1 MKKDKYRRVVKGV
14 IFFVLLFAAI
24 GLTSRVLEYKVSGKR
39 IEPFLKDAKSYDVVF
54 LGNSHAIYGVYPL
67 ELWRDYGIASYNL
80 SSFGSTMA
88 VNYWTARLMIESA
101 QPKLVVIDVDEISRA
116 DKAPKSNGDLHIA
129 LDAYP
134 LTPTKISAI
143 EDLMNNSEEINS
155 DGNRYVDIRWEYYFK
170 LRKYHDRFGELTAD
184 DFFPSREIL
193 RGAMMMIDVADPVD
207 YDIID
212 ERQAWDQGGWG
223 YEYLRMLI
231 ELCQSRGIDVLL
243 THVPFPASEQSQEE
257 ANAVRYMLGEYGIQ
271 MIDMVN
277 IDGIADYQVDSYD
290 QVSHLNPSGA
300 RKVTDFLGEYIV
312 GHYDIP
318 DHRGEAEYA
327 VWDADYD
334 AYRNDKL
341 DILREEDDLK
351 VLLMLLHDSDFSVMI
366 SLKSGSAVYQEE
378 KLLTLLQNIGRE
390 HIFYEDAYYAWSSAM
405 QPLVQL
411 PRAAAYGVPCFILVD
426 RKGGQ
431 IQERAGIGEDT
442 IQTGFGDVTYRSGEE
457 GASVLLNGEC
467 ILEAQA
473 DAQDI
478 RIAVVDDRTGEVAFV
493 RGFNLE

>member
-1 MKKDKYRRVVKGV
+1 MKNDRFVRVMGSVM
-14 IFFVLLFAAI
+14 FFVLLFIAI

-39 IEPFLKDAKSYDVVF
+39 IKPYLKDAKSYDVVF
-54 LGNSHAIYGVYPL
+54 LGNSHAIYGIYPL

-88 VNYWTARLMIESA
+88 VNYWTARLMLETA
-101 QPKLVVIDVDEISRA
+101 QPKLVVIDVDEIA
-116 DKAPKSNGDLHIA
+116 QGEKAPKSNGDLHIA

-134 LTPTKISAI
+134 LTATKISAI
-143 EDLMNNSEEINS
+143 EDLMGNTEEINS
-155 DGNRYVDIRWEYYFK
+155 DGNRYTDIRWEYYFK
-170 LRKYHDRFGELTAD
+170 LAKYHDRFGELTAD
-184 DFFPSREIL
+184 DLFPSREIL

-243 THVPFPASEQSQEE
+243 THVPFPASEHSQEE
-257 ANAVRYMLGEYGIQ
+257 ANAVLHMLGEYGIQ

-300 RKVTDFLGEYIV
+300 RKVTDFLGEYIIS
-312 GHYDIP
+312 HYNIP

-334 AYRNDKL
+334 AYMDDKL
-341 DILREEDDLK
+341 AILREENDLK
-351 VLLMLLHDSDFSVMI
+351 TFLMLLHDSDFSAMI
-366 SLKSGSAVYQEE
+366 SMKAGSAVYQEE
-378 KLLTLLQNIGRE
+378 KLLTLMQNIGRE
-390 HIFYEDAYYAWSSAM
+390 HIYFADAYYAWSSAM
-405 QPLVQL
+405 QPLAQL
-411 PRAAAYGVPCFILVD
+411 PRAAAYGVPCFLLFD
-426 RKGGQ
+426 RKNGE

-442 IQTGFGDVTYRSGEE
+442 IQTSFGAVTYRSDEE
-457 GASVLLNGEC
+457 GASVFLNSEC
-467 ILEAQA
+467 LFEAQA
-473 DAQDI
+473 EARDI
-478 RIAVVDDRTGEVAFV
+478 RIVIVDDRTGEVALV
-493 RGFNLE
+493 TGFDIE

>member
-1 MKKDKYRRVVKGV
+1 MKRNSLMRAVKG
-14 IFFVLLFAAI
+14 IMFFVLLFAAVCFA
-24 GLTSRVLEYKVSGKR
+24 SRVLEYKVSGKR
-39 IEPFLKDAKSYDVVF
+39 IKPFLENAESYDVVF
-54 LGNSHAIYGVYPL
+54 LGNSHAIYGIYPM

-80 SSFGSTMA
+80 SSFGNTMA
-88 VNYWTARLMIESA
+88 VTYWTARLAFETA
-101 QPKLVVIDVDEISRA
+101 QPRLVVIDVDEIARA
-116 DKAPKSNGDLHIA
+116 EKTSKSNGDLHIA

-134 LTPTKISAI
+134 LTLTKVNAI
-143 EDLMNNSEEINS
+143 EDLMSSPEEIND
-155 DGNRYVDIRWEYYFK
+155 DGNHYADIRWEYYFK
-170 LRKYHDRFGELTAD
+170 LAKYHSRFAELTEE
-184 DFFPSREIL
+184 DFFPEREIL

-212 ERQAWDQGGWG
+212 ERQVWDQGGWG

-243 THVPFPASEQSQEE
+243 THVPFPASEHSQAE
-257 ANAVRYMLGEYGIQ
+257 ANAVLSMLGEYGIQ

-277 IDGIADYQVDSYD
+277 IDGVADYQVDSYD

-300 RKVTDFLGEYIV
+300 RKVTDFLGAYIV
-312 GHYDIP
+312 SHYDIP

-334 AYRNDKL
+334 AYVNDKL
-341 DILREEDDLK
+341 DILRDQDDLK

-366 SLKSGSAVYQEE
+366 SLKAGSAVYREE

-390 HIFYEDAYYAWSSAM
+390 HIYYENAYYAWSSAM

-411 PRAAAYGVPCFILVD
+411 PRAAAYDVPCFVLFD
-426 RKGGQ
+426 RTSGD

-442 IQTGFGDVTYRSGEE
+442 IQTGFGAVTYHSGED

-467 ILEAQA
+467 VLEAQE

-478 RIAVVDDRTGEVAFV
+478 RIVVIDDRTGEVAFV
-493 RGFNLE
+493 TGFDIE